1 LNNKKLLFLVTEDW
15 YFISH
20 RLPLAVAAI
29 NRGYDVSLVTQV
41 GKHGNAIT
49 AAGIHL
55 APVPFP
61 RSFKRPWRDLLT
73 LAGIYR
79 ACRNI
84 RPDIVHHVSLKPVVY
99 GSLLRSLG
107 AHGGKNPAVINA
119 FTGLGYVFTSRRL
132 SARLIRSLLVP
143 LLRVLLMRDN
153 TRLVFQNA
161 DDRDTLID
169 LGIARSEQCTVIPGS
184 GVDTSLY
191 APVPEP
197 AGTPMVLLASRML
210 YDKGVEDFVRAAER
224 VKEQG
229 VEARFVLVGDTD
241 TENPAGIHVDTLQQW
256 DDEEA
261 VEWWG
266 RREDMPSV
274 YAGANIV
281 VLPSHR
287 EGFPKTLIE
296 AAACGRAVI
305 TTDVPGC
312 RDAIAPGESGLL
324 VPASDPQ
331 ALAAAMIELIRDPG
345 RRARMGLAGRQR
357 VVERYS
363 SEVINGR
370 FLELY
375 RDLTV
380 SD

>member
-20 RLPLAVAAI
+20 RLPLSVAAI
-29 NRGYDVSLVTQV
+29 NRGFDVSLVTQV

-49 AAGIHL
+49 AAGIRL
-55 APVPFP
+55 FPVPFP
-61 RSFKRPWRDLLT
+61 RSFKRPWRDVLT

-79 ACRNI
+79 ACRRI
-84 RPDIVHHVSLKPVVY
+84 RPDVVHHVSLKPVVY
-99 GSLLRSLG
+99 GSLLRRLG
-107 AHGGKNPAVINA
+107 AYGGGKPAVINA
-119 FTGLGYVFTSRRL
+119 FTGLGYVFTSQRL
-132 SARLIRSLLVP
+132 SARVIRTLLVP
-143 LLRVLLMRDN
+143 LLRALLMRDD

-161 DDRDTLID
+161 DDRDTLIG
-169 LGIARSEQCTVIPGS
+169 LGIARRDQCTVIPGS

-224 VKEQG
+224 VKQQG
-229 VEARFVLVGDTD
+229 IEARFVLVGDTD
-241 TENPAGIHVDTLQQW
+241 AENPAGIPADTLQRW
-256 DDEEA
+256 DDEAA

-266 RREDMPSV
+266 RREDMPTV

-312 RDAIAPGESGLL
+312 RDAIEPGKSGLL

-331 ALAAAMIELIRDPG
+331 ALAAAMIRLIKDSDLRL
-345 RRARMGLAGRQR
+345 RMGEAGREL
-357 VVERYS
+357 VVDRYS
-363 SEVINGR
+363 TAIINAR

-375 RDLTV
+375 RELTV

>member
-1 LNNKKLLFLVTEDW
+1 M
-15 YFISH
+15 SH
-20 RLPLAVAAI
+20 RISLAVAAI

-49 AAGIHL
+49 AAGIRL

-73 LAGIYR
+73 LVGIYR

-84 RPDIVHHVSLKPVVY
+84 RPDVVHHVSLKPVVY
-99 GSLLRSLG
+99 GSLLRCLG
-107 AHGGKNPAVINA
+107 AHGGKNPVFVNA

-143 LLRVLLMRDN
+143 ILRVLLMRDN
-153 TRLVFQNA
+153 THLVFQNA

-169 LGIARSEQCTVIPGS
+169 LGIARNEQSTVIPGS

-197 AGTPMVLLASRML
+197 AGTPLVLLVSRML
-210 YDKGVEDFVRAAER
+210 YDKGVEDFVRAAELI
-224 VKEQG
+224 KQQG
-229 VEARFVLVGDTD
+229 IEARFVLVGDTD
-241 TENPAGIHVDTLQQW
+241 TENPAGIPDDILQQW
-256 DDEEA
+256 DDEQA

-266 RREDMPSV
+266 RREDMPTV

-281 VLPSHR
+281 VLPSYR

-312 RDAIAPGESGLL
+312 RDAVDHGKTGLL
-324 VPASDPQ
+324 VPVSDVN
-331 ALAAAMIELIRDPG
+331 ALADAIVQLIKDPG
-345 RRARMGLAGRQR
+345 KRQQMGAAGRQM
-357 VVERYS
+357 VVENFS
-363 SEVINGR
+363 SDIINKK
-370 FLELY
+370 FLDLY
-375 RDLTV
+375 AGLLAKTSGSV
-380 SD
+380 